1 MRHMM
6 RAWLVR
12 GSVLGLIGGLVAPG
26 GVLAQ
31 SAPSIVVDK
40 TPSYTV
46 ELFVGPPEQMVM
58 PGQMMGATSGEVMV
72 SGGPMSSSRMSN
84 SSSSSS
90 SMGSSS
96 GMGMGSSSSMGAGSG
111 MGSSSSMS
119 TDMDQGMGV
128 NHHLEIHIMRNDDNS
143 VVSDVTP
150 VIRVTDK
157 STGISRD
164 LPEVMGMYGV
174 GMGMGDFHYGQ
185 NVWLPDGTYTIT
197 AMIGAESVVFRD
209 ITVMAA
215 SPMASSGGMGAST
228 SMGGSMG
235 MGH

>member
-6 RAWLVR
+6 QAWLVR
-12 GSVLGLIGGLVAPG
+12 GSVLGLVGVLMAPG
-26 GVLAQ
+26 GAVAQ
-31 SAPSIVVDK
+31 SAPSIMVDK

-46 ELFVGPPEQMVM
+46 ELSVGPAEQMVM

-72 SGGPMSSSRMSN
+72 SGGPMSSSGM
-84 SSSSSS
+84 SSSSN

-96 GMGMGSSSSMGAGSG
+96 GMG

-174 GMGMGDFHYGQ
+174 GMGMSDFHYGQ

-197 AMIGAESVVFRD
+197 AMIGPDTAVFRD
-209 ITVMAA
+209 VQVMAG
-215 SPMASSGGMGAST
+215 SPMAMGASS
-228 SMGGSMG
+228 SMGSSMGSSSSSMG